1 MGNEGFTFI
10 QAEDAAFLRG
20 LTLSLEFWVQESVL
34 CRFKLTCRDVKIM
47 NSMLFQEFSLT
58 ELDWVF
64 DVGFPVVTSGLGIG
78 FSKNF
83 REG

>member
-1 MGNEGFTFI
+1 
-10 QAEDAAFLRG
+10 
-20 LTLSLEFWVQESVL
+20 
-34 CRFKLTCRDVKIM
+34 
-47 NSMLFQEFSLT
+47 MLFQEVSLT